1 MGALA
6 RRLFGISV
14 AETEVARRGFR
25 VDDPGV
31 RSRLEAIGRTFVAGY
46 HAGLREPDPSALAR
60 RLDAIDL
67 ERRGFA
73 YEGAAMALALRDSL
87 MPWRRSAWRAFRD
100 GPGDGHAYMV
110 HVGAG
115 WALARLGAPT
125 RRVIAAMDPLLRW
138 LAFDGFGF
146 HQGYFHFR
154 DPAAGREA
162 PRALRGY
169 ERDAFD
175 QGLGRSLWFACGAA
189 PARVAA
195 AIVAFAPARRAHLWG
210 GVGLAAAYAGGA
222 TREDLECLA
231 GHAGADAAW
240 LGQGASFAAEARA
253 RAGNPAA
260 HTRVA
265 CEALCG
271 VGDAEAAA
279 ATHEALA
286 ACAGRTDGEDY
297 EAWRCA
303 LRDRWARSGAA
314 PDTREAAWSVR

>member
-1 MGALA
+1 MGTLA
-6 RRLFGISV
+6 RRLFGIHL

-31 RSRLEAIGRTFVAGY
+31 RSRLEAIGETFVAGY
-46 HAGLREPDPSALAR
+46 HAGLRESDLSALAR
-60 RLDAIDL
+60 RLDEIEL

-73 YEGAAMALALRDSL
+73 FEGAAMALALKDSL
-87 MPWRRSAWRAFRD
+87 LPWRRPAWRAFFE
-100 GPGDGHAYMV
+100 GAGNHHAYMV

-115 WALARLGAPT
+115 WALARIGAPA

-162 PRALRGY
+162 PRTLRGY
-169 ERDAFD
+169 ERRAFD
-175 QGLGRSLWFACGAA
+175 QGLGRSLWFAHGAV
-189 PARVAA
+189 PARVSA
-195 AIVAFAPARRAHLWG
+195 AIATFAPSRHADLWG

-222 TREDLECLA
+222 TRDDLESL
-231 GHAGADAAW
+231 GVHAGADAPW
-240 LGQGASFAAEARA
+240 LGQGASFAAQARA

-260 HTRVA
+260 HTRLA
-265 CEALCG
+265 CEAFCG
-271 VGDAEAAA
+271 AGDAEAAA
-279 ATHEALA
+279 ATHDALA
-286 ACAGRTDGEDY
+286 ACAGLADGHDY

-303 LRDRWARSGAA
+303 LRDRWTRGGAGA
-314 PDTREAAWSVR
+314 ETREVAWSAR